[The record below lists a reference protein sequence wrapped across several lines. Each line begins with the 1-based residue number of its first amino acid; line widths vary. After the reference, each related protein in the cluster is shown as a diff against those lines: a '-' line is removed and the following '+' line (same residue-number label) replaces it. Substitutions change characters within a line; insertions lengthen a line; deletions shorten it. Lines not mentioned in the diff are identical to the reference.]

1 MLLAGLPNGERYD
14 LNLFRKLVRSR
25 EIAVALN
32 EYATYNNHGIV
43 RRGNLCH
50 SPLHGSLP
58 AGAAD
63 EEVAGIS
70 SRGAFADVGKISVFR
85 RISELHA
92 LIAPR
97 EIRHMQNPRSFT
109 EVQPADRKE
118 RVVVYTPSH

>member
-1 MLLAGLPNGERYD
+1 MLLAGLPNGERHD
-14 LNLFRKLVRSR
+14 LNLFRKRVRSR

-50 SPLHGSLP
+50 SPLHSSLP

-70 SRGAFADVGKISVFR
+70 SRGAFADVGKISVLR

-92 LIAPR
+92 VIATSHVR
-97 EIRHMQNPRSFT
+97 YVQNLGSF
-109 EVQPADRKE
+109 
-118 RVVVYTPSH
+118 